1 MTRSESI
8 MSRWSRRKQESARP
22 VEPDGSSSEPKPIE
36 AEPDHSNPATFA
48 TPATGSPASQAF
60 DLASL
65 PPLQSITVGTDIRSF
80 LASSVPVELTNA
92 ALRRAWVTDPA
103 IRDFIGI
110 AENQWDFND
119 PTAMPGFGPLTAD
132 DVPGLAGL
140 GETEQTC
147 GATTEAVGAE
157 KLSATPQIDKVD
169 HEIDEIDHARAQEYS
184 LLAALL
190 SRSPDAQM
198 IEHLAGLSGDAA
210 PLGAAH
216 AALGAAAASI
226 DPERIEREYFDLFV
240 GLGRGEL
247 FPYASYYL
255 TGYLYGRPLARIRE
269 TLKQLGVERTEG
281 QSEPEDHAAV
291 LCEVMAG
298 LAGGQIVASGQVE
311 RDIFETHLKPWIGR
325 FFSDLEH
332 GQSAKFYACV
342 GTLGRIFTE
351 VEAEAFSLSE

>member
-1 MTRSESI
+1 MTRSENI
-8 MSRWSRRKQESARP
+8 MSRWSRMKQQSAGRAA
-22 VEPDGSSSEPKPIE
+22 PDDLSSESKPIDAE
-36 AEPDHSNPATFA
+36 AGDLNRTTAAAPATDSPF
-48 TPATGSPASQAF
+48 SPAF
-60 DLASL
+60 DPASL
-65 PPLQSITVGTDIRSF
+65 PPLQSITAGTDIRSF
-80 LASSVPVELTNA
+80 LASNVPLDLTKA

-119 PTAMPGFGPLTAD
+119 PNAMPGYEPLTAG

-140 GETEQTC
+140 DETEQAREVT
-147 GATTEAVGAE
+147 AEAVGAE
-157 KLSATPQIDKVD
+157 RASATRQ
-169 HEIDEIDHARAQEYS
+169 IDEIDHARAREYS

-198 IEHLAGLSGDAA
+198 IEHLVRLSGDAT

-216 AALGAAAASI
+216 AALSAAAASI
-226 DPERIEREYFDLFV
+226 NPEQIEREYFDLFV
-240 GLGRGEL
+240 GLGHGEL

-255 TGYLYGRPLARIRE
+255 TGYLYGRPLARVRE
-269 TLKQLGVERTEG
+269 TLKQLGLERTEG

-291 LCEVMAG
+291 LLEVMAG
-298 LAGGQIVASGQVE
+298 LASGQIVAPDQTE
-311 RDIFETHLKPWIGR
+311 RNIFETHLKPWIGR

-332 GQSAKFYACV
+332 ARSAKFYVCV

-351 VEAEAFSLSE
+351 VEAEAFSLAK